1 MAYTEE
7 QLGLANFHA
16 VAADA
21 DDLSAAAVHT
31 TFVPVMAQMK
41 VRRLEVLVSVVTV
54 GACTVAFKRRPTFGS
69 TSGEVTMGSVVVPG
83 ATAAGKVVYKD
94 ITPVVCFPGDQI
106 VYEITSAATSGSAHY
121 GVSGELDPE
130 QAANQSDMIAS
141 A

>member
-1 MAYTEE
+1 MYTEE

-21 DDLSAAAVHT
+21 DDLSGAAVHT

-41 VRRLEVLVSVVTV
+41 VKRLEVLVSVVTV
-54 GACTVAFKRRPTFGS
+54 GAATIAFKRRPTFAS
-69 TSGEVTMGSVVVPG
+69 ATGEVTMGSVVVPA

-121 GVSGELDPE
+121 GVAGELDPE
-130 QAANQSDMIAS
+130 QPANQSDMIAS